1 MKNTTDRC
9 WTKPELKTVGTL
21 RDVAGQGVTGS
32 QSNGGGGGNGFS

>member
-21 RDVAGQGVTGS
+21 RDVAGSTNSGGQAS
-32 QSNGGGGGNGFS
+32 GGGGNGFS